1 MKQFFVMA
9 LAAAAVVGCS
19 KKEGAPAP
27 TGPGEQ
33 LSIVTSIATTP
44 SQSVT
49 KSSIDGNTLPIGS
62 VIGVHLADGTT
73 PTNDFTPS
81 KTNGNYTYYTSGR
94 NVRFSND
101 AAENIWSSVD
111 ESSNTKLLLFSTGE
125 SAQVYAYYPYVTESE
140 ATDLLEGNGNATTL
154 QVPLL
159 LEGEIDANTYKPEG
173 TATGVGRDKA
183 LVATAA
189 DEKDYMYHENGASTI
204 VGAATTT
211 TAKLKM
217 KHALARIAFIV
228 YTSKDAQNAVEG
240 DDASYYRLDG
250 YTIKNKAAGTDL
262 KLNVDESG
270 DYPKMSLATGNIAI
284 SEQSAGGQIDRTI
297 TNYKMERQAKT
308 EDDDAAKVKA
318 ASKKVG
324 NLMYP
329 ISITNDGSKSTA
341 MEVVFHIARVS
352 NDGSASQPVG
362 YAIPFTVN
370 TGDNVTEWLAGNS
383 YTYTVKFTGNSLS
396 IETVTVTEWVEA
408 NGGDMEIE

>member
-33 LSIVTSIATTP
+33 LNIVTSIATSP

-49 KSSIDGNTLPIGS
+49 KSSIDGTTLPIGS
-62 VIGVHLADGTT
+62 VIGVHLADGNA
-73 PTNDFTPS
+73 PENDFTPT
-81 KTNGNYTYYTSGR
+81 KTTGNYTYYTSGR

-111 ESSNTKLLLFSTGE
+111 ENNVTKLLLFTNTQEGQPE
-125 SAQVYAYYPYVTESE
+125 KAQVYAYYPYVTEDE
-140 ATDLLEGNGNATTL
+140 AATVLEGNGNATTL

-159 LEGEIDANTYKPEG
+159 LKGEINANTYKPDG

-228 YTSKDAQNAVEG
+228 YTSKDAQKAVQ
-240 DDASYYRLDG
+240 DDATSYYRLDG
-250 YTIKNKAAGTDL
+250 YTIKNKVGGDDL
-262 KLNVDESG
+262 KLNGVT
-270 DYPKMSLATGNIAI
+270 KMALADGTITPG
-284 SEQSAGGQIDRTI
+284 EAGGQIDRTI
-297 TNYKMERQAKT
+297 KNYDMVRATQ
-308 EDDDAAKVKA
+308 EDGSDAIED
-318 ASKKVG
+318 SKKVG

-329 ISITNDGSKSTA
+329 ITITTDGGDGSKSTG

-352 NDGSASQPVG
+352 TEGTASQPVG
-362 YAIPFTVN
+362 YAIPFNTTTVKN
-370 TGDNVTEWLAGNS
+370 WEAGKS

-396 IETVTVTEWVEA
+396 IETVTVTDWTEVDA
-408 NGGDMEIE
+408 GDMEIE